1 MPAAKT
7 AVRTHNEQ
15 ANTLDDVFQRKQR
28 RKKGGAKMNCN
39 DNDIEKY
46 IDADLE
52 KAIIAFG
59 KYLEN
64 QFNVKNRNRC
74 MINAVKMMP
83 ELIQRIIKLEKE
95 ADWLAMCLEGQGIT
109 VMQELQTA
117 DMWRE
122 EARKAVQSESV

>member
-1 MPAAKT
+1 
-7 AVRTHNEQ
+7 
-15 ANTLDDVFQRKQR
+15 
-28 RKKGGAKMNCN
+28 MNCN